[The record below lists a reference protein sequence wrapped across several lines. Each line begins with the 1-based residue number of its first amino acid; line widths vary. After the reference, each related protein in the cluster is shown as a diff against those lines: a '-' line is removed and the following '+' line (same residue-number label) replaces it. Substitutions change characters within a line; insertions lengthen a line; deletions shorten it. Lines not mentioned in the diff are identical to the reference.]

1 MLIPDISDDI
11 YLFVLSHGDRIRK
24 FIENYDEIKSH
35 ITDTMDECIEI
46 IDMLQT
52 QLASIDDEDFKNYLI
67 NIKMI
72 NAPKN

>member
-1 MLIPDISDDI
+1 MS
-11 YLFVLSHGDRIRK
+11 YYF
-24 FIENYDEIKSH
+24 ENNYQPEITC
-35 ITDTMDECIEI
+35 IADTMDECIEI

-72 NAPKN
+72 DAPKN